1 MLFKGPD
8 YIGAVILFW
17 NRKSGDFAG
26 TTDGSRAATGRQ
38 IKIWIYGLAAMLI
51 VLSTASLTFIAH
63 LAWSEA
69 DRRSLEGDKLRF
81 TTALKQYQKL
91 IALDQIG
98 LAQWDETFTALQHP
112 LNRDFIEDL
121 LVTDLWEQF
130 DLERTF
136 IVNADGSLIAQA
148 IEDNTLFPTET
159 TAADPVIKHLADRTR
174 ESFDART
181 RQASTG
187 LADWYLPQS
196 VLLEVSN
203 SAYAIIDGQP
213 ALLVAVP
220 VLPDEGRVNWTEN
233 NPAVLINAVYF
244 DNEFLAELNEAL
256 NYRDFQFFAG
266 EPASRHPTNHLVWA
280 ADGSVLGYFRWDH
293 EKPGLHIWFMA
304 LPLIVLITAIIAVV
318 AFAIAAKISRLSTSL
333 EESERKNHHFANHDA
348 LTGLPN
354 RHHFSDRLAFSIDNL
369 PDKGFALFACDLD
382 RFKPI
387 NDTFGHEVGDKVLCR
402 VAERFQ
408 SHFGNDDV
416 VCRIGGDEFIVLMT
430 KYSNL
435 DELEDR
441 ANKLRTEMSAP
452 IEIGNGETV
461 QIGVSV
467 GIATAPEC
475 GTNDKD
481 LIRTA
486 DMALYRA
493 KENGRNVVEF
503 AVPRYLKK
511 ADSDNLA
518 GFRVQSGK

>member
-1 MLFKGPD
+1 M
-8 YIGAVILFW
+8 FW
-17 NRKSGDFAG
+17 SRKSGETEG
-26 TTDGSRAATGRQ
+26 QSVGGRSTTGRQ

-81 TTALKQYQKL
+81 TTTFKRYKEI

-98 LAQWDETFTALQHP
+98 LAQWDETYTALQQP

-121 LVTDLWEQF
+121 LIADLWEQF

-136 IVNADGSLIAQA
+136 IVGADGRMIVQA
-148 IEDNTLFPTET
+148 IEDNSRFGSGSGET
-159 TAADPVIKHLADRTR
+159 SPIIRRLADRTR
-174 ESFDART
+174 ESLET
-181 RQASTG
+181 RMRQTSAGFT
-187 LADWYLPQS
+187 DWYLPQS
-196 VLLEVSN
+196 VLLDVAN
-203 SAYAIIDGQP
+203 SAYAVVDGQP

-220 VLPDEGRVNWTEN
+220 VLPDEGRVKWADDDL
-233 NPAVLINAVYF
+233 AVLINAVYF
-244 DNEFLAELNEAL
+244 DDAMIAELNDGL
-256 NYRDFQFFAG
+256 NYRDLRFFDG
-266 EPASRHPTNHLVWA
+266 EPPRKHPTNHLIWA

-293 EKPGLHIWFMA
+293 EKPGLQIWFMA
-304 LPLIVLITAIIAVV
+304 LPLIALMTAIISVV

-333 EESERKNHHFANHDA
+333 EESEQKNHHFANHDA

-354 RHHFSDRLAFSIDNL
+354 RHHFSDRLAFSIDSL
-369 PDKGFALFACDLD
+369 PDRGFALFACDLD

-387 NDTFGHEVGDKVLCR
+387 NDTFGHEAGDKVLCK

-408 SHFGNDDV
+408 SHFGKDDV

-430 KYSNL
+430 KYSSV
-435 DELEDR
+435 DELEEL
-441 ANKLRTEMSAP
+441 ANRLRTDMSAP

-467 GIATAPEC
+467 GVATAPEC
-475 GTNDKD
+475 GLNDKD
-481 LIRTA
+481 LIRMA

-493 KENGRNVVEF
+493 KENGRDVVEF
-503 AVPRYLKK
+503 AAPLYLGKT
-511 ADSDNLA
+511 A
-518 GFRVQSGK
+518 GNVRDEHKSRSNA